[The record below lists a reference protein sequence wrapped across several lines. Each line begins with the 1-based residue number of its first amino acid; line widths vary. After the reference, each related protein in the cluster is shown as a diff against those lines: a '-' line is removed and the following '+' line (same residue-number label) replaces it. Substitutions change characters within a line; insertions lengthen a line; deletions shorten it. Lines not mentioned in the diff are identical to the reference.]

1 MIRLQEEPILPEE
14 LIRAVARDGA
24 GAVTLFVG
32 TVRDHNQGRR
42 VRYLEYHGYPEMAR
56 SEMERLE
63 AQALERFEVSGVA
76 LVHRTGRLEIGEAS
90 VAIAVSA
97 PHRDDAFRACRFL
110 IDTLKQTVPIWKKE
124 FFEGG
129 ESWIEGPS

>member
-1 MIRLQEEPILPEE
+1 LQEEPIRPAE
-14 LIRAVARDGA
+14 LIEAVSEAGA

-32 TVRDHNQGRR
+32 TVRDHNQGRG
-42 VRYLEYHGYPEMAR
+42 VRYLEYHAYPEMAR

-63 AQALERFEVSGVA
+63 AEALRRFAISGVA

-90 VAIAVSA
+90 VAIAVA
-97 PHRDDAFRACRFL
+97 AAHRDDAFRACRFV
-110 IDTLKQTVPIWKKE
+110 IDTLKQAVPIWKKE

-129 ESWIEGPS
+129 DTWIEGT